1 MRLIWTKHAI
11 VRGHSRMGRYGMQKI
26 ENNII
31 KNINRATPNLVGD
44 SAMVPFK
51 LGRTKYVAVLAPE
64 SADGLTVVVK
74 SVYEIDNHK
83 HRAIFGKKKS

>member
-1 MRLIWTKHAI
+1 
-11 VRGHSRMGRYGMQKI
+11 MGRYGMQNI
-26 ENNII
+26 ENKII
-31 KNINRATPNLVGD
+31 KNINKATSSIVGD
-44 SAMVPFK
+44 SAMIPFK
-51 LGRTKYVAVLAPE
+51 LGRTKCVAVLAPE